1 MTAQN
6 HVRDSEY
13 NLVHIVTE
21 STIDAPALWSPAI
34 AFKTETLAGATAAGV
49 GTAMAAYGVS
59 LVSST
64 ISGSTGF
71 FVLGA
76 PTVGYDKSI
85 FATAASSTTSPCQV
99 WTNSTGVFIQST
111 GGAVYRTLSFGK
123 DGGYAHMAAV
133 SATKWAYLGG
143 SADCVLGTT

>member
-1 MTAQN
+1 MTQMN
-6 HVRDSEY
+6 HVRDSAG
-13 NLVHIVTE
+13 NIVALVSE
-21 STIDAPALWSPAI
+21 STVDASALWNPAI
-34 AFKTETLAGATAAGV
+34 AFKTETLVGATAAGV

-59 LVSST
+59 LISST

-76 PTVGYDKSI
+76 PTVGYDKSV

-111 GGAVYRTLSFGK
+111 GGSAYRTLSFGK
-123 DGGYAHMAAV
+123 DGGYAYMAAV

-143 SADCVLGTT
+143 SADAVLGTT